1 MQKQIFDH
9 LGLNE
14 DLMAAINDLG
24 FNHPTPIQAQ
34 VIPHILEG
42 KRDLVALAQTGTG
55 KTAAFGLPLVQQ
67 INHQD
72 PHIQALVLSPT
83 RELCLQIAR
92 DIKSFARHI
101 KGIKTI
107 AIYGGASMEI
117 QVAGLKRSPQ
127 IVVATPGRLLDLMRR
142 GKVDLS
148 LLGSLVLDEAD
159 EMLNMGFAEDLSAI
173 LAGTPSEKRTYLFS
187 ATMPREV
194 AAIAAGYLTDPVE
207 ITSGPRNS
215 GAENVQH
222 VYYTVAAGNRYPVL
236 KRIIDMSPEIYGIV
250 FCRTRQ
256 ETREVTDQLALD
268 GYNADA
274 LHGDLSQS
282 QRDHV
287 MDRFR
292 KKNLA
297 LVVATDIAARGLDVT
312 DLTHIINYNLPDEL
326 QSYTHR
332 SGRTGRAGKS
342 GISIV
347 IINRKETHKIRMIE
361 KMTGKP
367 FETRS
372 VPDGKAVCA
381 QKLKYFTKRI
391 QNAETIDPAMEPFM
405 EPVLKALNAMDNE
418 DLIRRFLALEFN
430 HVVKEYH
437 RAPDLNARETRPQ
450 PDSRNKDN
458 KPSFTAMPMTRFRI
472 NVGSRHEI
480 SPPAVIGMVNDL
492 SGKRNIQIGRIE
504 INQSFSIFEIDRT
517 FEHLILKSFHNARYS
532 GTPLMIEVA
541 PAAPPAFRATRSL
554 RSQGSRQHRKG
565 PAPVAP
571 GSTFAR

>member
-1 MQKQIFDH
+1 MQIQLFEN
-9 LGLNE
+9 LGLN
-14 DLMAAINDLG
+14 DNLLAGINDLG
-24 FNHPTPIQAQ
+24 FTHPTPIQSQ

-42 KRDLVALAQTGTG
+42 ERDLVALAQTGTG

-67 INHQD
+67 VSLQA
-72 PHIQALVLSPT
+72 PYIQALVLSPT

-101 KGIKTI
+101 KGFKAI
-107 AIYGGASMEI
+107 AIYGGASMET
-117 QVAGLKRSPQ
+117 QVAGLKRSPH

-148 LLGSLVLDEAD
+148 ALGSLVLDEAD
-159 EMLNMGFAEDLSAI
+159 EMLNMGFAEDLTAI
-173 LAGTPSEKRTYLFS
+173 LAGTPSNKRTYLFS

-194 AAIAAGYLTDPVE
+194 AAIAAGYLTDPNE

-215 GAENVQH
+215 GAENVHH
-222 VYYTVAAGNRYPVL
+222 VYYTVSASNRYQAL
-236 KRIIDMSPEIYGIV
+236 KRIVDMSPEIYGIV

-256 ETREVTDQLALD
+256 ETREVADKLALD

-274 LHGDLSQS
+274 LHGDLSQP

-312 DLTHIINYNLPDEL
+312 DLSHIINFNLPDEL
-326 QSYTHR
+326 QNYTHR

-342 GISIV
+342 GTSIV

-361 KMTGKP
+361 KMTGKQ
-367 FETRS
+367 FEARP
-372 VPDGKAVCA
+372 VPDGNAVCM
-381 QKLKYFTKRI
+381 QKLGHFVKRI
-391 QNAETIDPAMEPFM
+391 QEAGSIDPGMKPFM
-405 EPVLKALNAMDNE
+405 EPVLRELADMDKE
-418 DLIRRFLALEFN
+418 DLIRRFISLEFKRVLEDYR
-430 HVVKEYH
+430 H
-437 RAPDLNARETRPQ
+437 APDLNTQETREKK
-450 PDSRNKDN
+450 DSRNKEN
-458 KPSFTAMPMTRFRI
+458 KPAFTAMPMTRFRI
-472 NVGSRHEI
+472 NVGRRHEI

-504 INQSFSIFEIDRT
+504 IKQSFSIFEIDRT
-517 FEHLILKSFHNARYS
+517 FEHLILKSFHNARFS

-541 PAAPPAFRATRSL
+541 PAAPPASRMTRNI
-554 RSQGSRQHRKG
+554 RSNGSRQHRKG
-565 PAPVAP
+565 PAP
-571 GSTFAR
+571 ARATASS

>member
-1 MQKQIFDH
+1 MQTQLFEN
-9 LGLNE
+9 LGLN
-14 DLMAAINDLG
+14 DSLTAGINDLG
-24 FNHPTPIQAQ
+24 FTTPTPIQTQ

-42 KRDLVALAQTGTG
+42 KRDLVGLAQTGTG

-67 INHQD
+67 VNLQT

-101 KGIKTI
+101 KGFKAL
-107 AIYGGASMEI
+107 AIYGGASMET

-148 LLGSLVLDEAD
+148 SLDSLVLDEAD
-159 EMLNMGFAEDLSAI
+159 EMLNMGFAEDLTAI
-173 LAGTPSEKRTYLFS
+173 LAGTPSDKRTYLFS

-194 AAIAAGYLTDPVE
+194 AAIAAGYLTDPNE

-215 GAENVQH
+215 GAENVHH
-222 VYYTVAAGNRYPVL
+222 VYYTVAASNRYQAL
-236 KRIIDMSPEIYGIV
+236 KRIVDMSPEIYGIV

-256 ETREVTDQLALD
+256 ETREVADKLALD

-274 LHGDLSQS
+274 LHGDLSQA

-342 GISIV
+342 GTSIV

-361 KMTGKP
+361 KLTGKQ
-367 FETRS
+367 FEARP

-381 QKLKYFTKRI
+381 QKLAHFIHRI
-391 QNAETIDPAMEPFM
+391 QNAEAIDPGMEPFM
-405 EPVLKALNAMDNE
+405 EPIVRELTAMDKE
-418 DLIRRFLALEFN
+418 DLIRRLISLEFKR
-430 HVVKEYH
+430 VLEDYR
-437 RAPDLNARETRPQ
+437 RAPDLNAREK
-450 PDSRNKDN
+450 PDPRNKTN
-458 KPSFTAMPMTRFRI
+458 KPSFSAMPMTRFRI
-472 NVGSRHEI
+472 NVGRRHEI

-492 SGKRNIQIGRIE
+492 SGKRDIQIGRIE
-504 INQSFSIFEIDRT
+504 IKQSFSIFEIDRS
-517 FEHLILKSFHNARYS
+517 FEHLILKSFHNARFS

-541 PAAPPAFRATRSL
+541 PAAPPASRTIRNIRSN
-554 RSQGSRQHRKG
+554 GSRQHRKG
-565 PAPVAP
+565 PALGAGI
-571 GSTFAR
+571 GSRTC